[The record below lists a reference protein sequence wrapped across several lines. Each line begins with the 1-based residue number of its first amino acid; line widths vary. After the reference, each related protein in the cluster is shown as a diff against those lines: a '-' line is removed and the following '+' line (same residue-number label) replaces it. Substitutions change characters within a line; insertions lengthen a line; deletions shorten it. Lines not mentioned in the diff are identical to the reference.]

1 MCKHIDTVKSLY
13 ESDEHQWMLEQI
25 KHLEE
30 KTFDK
35 LDQPSGYCLSFKLRH
50 LFGEQVISYHMHHNQ
65 NSYCY
70 IKFFFPP
77 KR

>member
-35 LDQPSGYCLSFKLRH
+35 LDQPNLIHGNNGRVQRECNRNPSSAKCWFESNRAHQLWIWILY
-50 LFGEQVISYHMHHNQ
+50 
-65 NSYCY
+65 
-70 IKFFFPP
+70 
-77 KR
+77 